1 MPNVPKACSENVS
14 MILKARGELDTEKRR
29 AQVYDIQRYLAEKA
43 YSLMLPGVAT
53 GFTMAWPA
61 LGNYRVYR
69 GFQVWDQFRL
79 FLDETKPPFKS

>member
-1 MPNVPKACSENVS
+1 MKHLRTAALLLSLTVISLACSAVKQPTASIKS
-14 MILKARGELDTEKRR
+14 MNLTDVT
-29 AQVYDIQRYLAEKA
+29 
-43 YSLMLPGVAT
+43 AT